1 LPRLSDVGRPTRR
14 IYRVSS
20 REDLVVLALRVL
32 PEKLREWLQAKH
44 DPTGREEE
52 RADPSDAT
60 REHPGSGDRR

>member
-1 LPRLSDVGRPTRR
+1 
-14 IYRVSS
+14 
-20 REDLVVLALRVL
+20 L